1 MMLHSVTRA
10 PNMRAGVVALA
21 RRRTRPQ
28 RGAAGSACA
37 AAAAQT
43 RRRMLFTAELRN
55 GFSVGMP
62 QVGEV
67 ASCTHAFAQGDVD
80 LFAGL
85 CGDKN
90 PLHTDPAFA
99 ATTMFRG
106 PIVHGIFVSSL
117 FSTIFGSTVPGS
129 VYVSQDLKFRAP
141 VHVGAPVTATV
152 TIVGAGDGPRRKTM
166 KMLTCKTQAVL
177 GDGTI
182 AVDGIARVLVPIHP
196 PRAAD

>member
-1 MMLHSVTRA
+1 M
-10 PNMRAGVVALA
+10 A
-21 RRRTRPQ
+21 RRRTRPKH
-28 RGAAGSACA
+28 AAGSVCA
-37 AAAAQT
+37 AAART
-43 RRRMLFTAELRN
+43 LFTAELRN
-55 GFSVGMP
+55 GFSAGVP
-62 QVGEV
+62 QVGEA

-80 LFAGL
+80 VFAGL

-129 VYVSQDLKFRAP
+129 VYVSQDLKFHAP

-152 TIVGAGDGPRRKTM
+152 TIVETGHGPPRRRNTM

-177 GDGTI
+177 GDGTV
-182 AVDGIARVLVPIHP
+182 AVDGIARVLVPIAP
-196 PRAAD
+196 AS